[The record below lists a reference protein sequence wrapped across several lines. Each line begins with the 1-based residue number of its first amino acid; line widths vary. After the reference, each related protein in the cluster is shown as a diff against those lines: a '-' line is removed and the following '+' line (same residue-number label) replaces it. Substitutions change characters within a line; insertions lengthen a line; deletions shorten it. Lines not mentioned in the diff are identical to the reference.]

1 MGDASSPGCALVVT
15 SFACSA
21 QVPPDCQCCPVTVL
35 QASGPPPGAC
45 LLLPCLLHCLLA
57 ALSLCSPA
65 PQHTGLMLRLNKSY
79 TPDKHHPCT
88 PISLLRNRLSERCG
102 VRSGHARAKK
112 HVPTAGSIRSSL
124 IGPVQ
129 PLQPCVSTRGTI
141 SLWRWKSDSSAA
153 CHAAVPRGAML
164 ERDACCL
171 HGQQLLHCEPPLF
184 SLQQH
189 PSVVLWV
196 DLLQTGRLSLPDGD
210 QVGSV

>member
-1 MGDASSPGCALVVT
+1 MGYASSPGCALVVT

-21 QVPPDCQCCPVTVL
+21 QVPPDCQCCPVTVF

-57 ALSLCSPA
+57 ALSLCSPV

-129 PLQPCVSTRGTI
+129 PLQPCVSTSGTI
-141 SLWRWKSDSSAA
+141 SVGDGSLTVPQRVMQQ
-153 CHAAVPRGAML
+153 CLAVPGWKGTPVVYTVSSYSTVN
-164 ERDACCL
+164 L
-171 HGQQLLHCEPPLF
+171 H
-184 SLQQH
+184 S
-189 PSVVLWV
+189 S
-196 DLLQTGRLSLPDGD
+196 RLSSTPP
-210 QVGSV
+210 